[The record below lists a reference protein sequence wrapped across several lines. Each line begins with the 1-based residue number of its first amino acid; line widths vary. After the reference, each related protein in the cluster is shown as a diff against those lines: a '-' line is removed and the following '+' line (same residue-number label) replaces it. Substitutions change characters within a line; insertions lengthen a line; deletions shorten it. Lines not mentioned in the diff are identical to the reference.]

1 LVSRKNAL
9 SKVDDRLTAAAKS
22 LAEIWG
28 YLGRFG
34 AGCGLVRVFVKRGLS
49 APRGAGRMG
58 GWKFVNLDGSDLLRK
73 RKAEIGSD
81 DCKVA
86 NIPPADICVSAT
98 QSGS

>member
-1 LVSRKNAL
+1 LVSRKIAL
-9 SKVDDRLTAAAKS
+9 SKVDDRLTAVAKS

-28 YLGRFG
+28 YLGLFG
-34 AGCGLVRVFVKRGLS
+34 AGCGLLRVLVRRDFS
-49 APRGAGRMG
+49 ALHVARRMV